1 MRALGLLSILIWTIA
16 ISNGYPLAGEVA
28 HEDEEIA
35 IPYNEEASGTVP
47 TFEEELE
54 IVENIIIAPSRPQEV
69 RLHDPPSSAPKTL
82 ISSRVSER
90 LFA

>member
-35 IPYNEEASGTVP
+35 IPYNEEAPGTVP

-54 IVENIIIAPSRPQEV
+54 IVENIIIAIPSKICEPAENYGGTPGTRPVTGEG
-69 RLHDPPSSAPKTL
+69 
-82 ISSRVSER
+82 
-90 LFA
+90 F

>member
-54 IVENIIIAPSRPQEV
+54 IVENIIIAALKKYGSMS
-69 RLHDPPSSAPKTL
+69 PPSSAPKTL